1 MRNVILALILAQ
13 GLTPFGSWAE
23 TVTTRNG
30 GDVFLMGD
38 TVLSELNSQGDAFV
52 AAETAKLG
60 GTSLGDLHVFGFD
73 VSVGTDIA
81 ADLYVAGAT
90 VDISAKVGSD
100 TSAAGFSLRTTPTAT
115 TDGNARLA
123 GNTVTI
129 DGPVVGALLVVG
141 RTVILNA
148 FVGGDVRITANSLT
162 FGENA
167 KVGGVLSY
175 STPKQITV
183 PEEVAAADRV
193 RYSELDFDGEWHDWR
208 TVMPRGEMPVFPG
221 VASVFGAFLISVLF
235 FMLLGALAL
244 GFMPKR
250 LETMRKQ
257 INAAPGRSMLLG
269 VIGLSLLFGL
279 VPITAMTIVGIPFVP
294 INLLAIIVVWTLGYA
309 LGGYAVAMY
318 VWAALG
324 GADSPNSTTRILLLA
339 AAITVV
345 ALFNFIPFVGWVV
358 NFTLVLI
365 GIGALT
371 RAVFARFITDIDPA
385 LDADMTEINR

>member
-1 MRNVILALILAQ
+1 MRNLTLTLILALGLAP
-13 GLTPFGSWAE
+13 LGSAAE

-30 GDVFLMGD
+30 SDLFLMGD
-38 TVLSELNSQGDAFV
+38 TVLSEMNSQGDAFV
-52 AAETAKLG
+52 AAETAKVG
-60 GTSLGDLHVFGFD
+60 GTSLGDLHIFGFD

-81 ADLYVAGAT
+81 ADLYAAGAT

-115 TDGNARLA
+115 TDGNVRLA

-129 DGPVVGALLVVG
+129 EGPVMGALLVVG

-148 FVGGDVRITANSLT
+148 PVGGDVRITANSLT
-162 FGENA
+162 FGEKA
-167 KVGGVLSY
+167 RVGGVLSY
-175 STPKQITV
+175 SAPKQVTV
-183 PEEVAAADRV
+183 PEQVAAADRV
-193 RYSELDFDGEWHDWR
+193 RYSNLDFDGEWHDWR
-208 TVMPRGEMPVFPG
+208 TIMPRGEMPVFPA
-221 VASVFGAFLISVLF
+221 VASVLGAFLISVLF

-244 GFMPKR
+244 GFIPER

-279 VPITAMTIVGIPFVP
+279 VPITAMTIVGLPFVP
-294 INLLAIIVVWTLGYA
+294 INLLAIVVAWTLGYA
-309 LGGYAVAMY
+309 LGGYAAAMY
-318 VWAALG
+318 VWSALG
-324 GADSPNSTTRILLLA
+324 GVEAPNSITRILLLA

-345 ALFNFIPFVGWVV
+345 ALLNFIPFVGWVL

-371 RAVFARFITDIDPA
+371 RAVFSRFIADVDPM
-385 LDADMTEINR
+385 LGVEKT